1 MVIDFGGMEE
11 KYRFKYSSG
20 FTVKLHA
27 GSVLPPARNFG
38 GHFSETRLLKVF
50 LIVNLIVNSHLERRK
65 IKLNI
70 WVNSKFLV
78 ICLPQMHNE
87 KISQSR
93 PESRLVFACL
103 SMACRMSTIH
113 GLGELSSL

>member
-38 GHFSETRLLKVF
+38 GHFCETRLLKVF

-78 ICLPQMHNE
+78 ICSPQMH
-87 KISQSR
+87 SHQD
-93 PESRLVFACL
+93 L
-103 SMACRMSTIH
+103 SPDWF
-113 GLGELSSL
+113 L